1 MSALP
6 LLPRGGPES
15 PEMTPIRFCP
25 TCVFFY
31 EDRARFLPGEAPD
44 LVPPS
49 CYFEGSPR
57 TPGWCAGESY
67 QEDIP

>member
-1 MSALP
+1 MSAMP
-6 LLPRGGPES
+6 LLPQMGGAPPE
-15 PEMTPIRFCP
+15 ETPVRFCP

-31 EDRARFLPGEAPD
+31 EDRARFLPGEATD

-57 TPGWCAGESY
+57 SPGWCAGENY

>member
-1 MSALP
+1 MMAFP
-6 LLPRGGPES
+6 QHPRGGGGVPE
-15 PEMTPIRFCP
+15 ETPVRFCP
-25 TCVFFY
+25 TCVFYY

-44 LVPPS
+44 LDPPG

-57 TPGWCAGESY
+57 TPGWCAGENY